1 MSVRSRRIALLGAT
15 GHIGKGLICNFCQ
28 TEIENIFLFV
38 RSKERLESF
47 LTQINCKHSFQ
58 IKDFNEFYNCDYD
71 IVINCVGLGTPSKV
85 KKAGSE
91 VFRLTENFDNMILEY
106 LTRHPDTL
114 YINFSSGAVYGTGF
128 AIPAGSSTYSKW
140 NINNIDESNYYG
152 IAKLNSEAKHRAL
165 KNFNVVDLRVFGYFS
180 RFIDLDPKFLL
191 CEIISCVK
199 TNRNFITD
207 PKNITRD
214 YVHPKDLF
222 SLVKKCMIKK
232 NINDVFDVYS
242 QKPATKFEILNYFKK
257 NYGLKYIIDRNINV
271 ASVTGTTSNY
281 YSISRK
287 AEKIGYK
294 PQFTSMECIIQETK
308 EILKKWKKN

>member
-1 MSVRSRRIALLGAT
+1 MKKIAILGGT
-15 GHIGKGLICNFCQ
+15 SHIAKGLIYNFSK
-28 TEIENIFLFV
+28 TRYRNIFLFA
-38 RSKERLESF
+38 RSKRRLESF
-47 LTQINCKHSFQ
+47 LTQINCKHLFQ
-58 IKDFNEFYNCDYD
+58 RKDFSNFYNCDYD
-71 IVINCVGLGTPSKV
+71 VVINCVGLGTPSKV

-91 VFRLTENFDNMILEY
+91 VFRLTEDFDNMILGY
-106 LTRHPDTL
+106 LTRHPETL
-114 YINFSSGAVYGTGF
+114 YINFSSGAVYGTDF
-128 AIPAGSSTYSKW
+128 AIPVGDSTYSKW
-140 NINNIDESNYYG
+140 DINNIDESNYYG

-165 KNFNVVDLRVFGYFS
+165 KDFNIVDLRVFGYFS
-180 RFIDLDPKFLL
+180 RFIDLDTKFLL

-222 SLVKKCMIKK
+222 SLVKRCMIKK

-242 QKPATKFEILNYFKK
+242 REPVTKFEILNYFKK

-271 ASVTGTTSNY
+271 ASVTGTKSNY

-287 AEKIGYK
+287 AEKIGYR
-294 PQFTSMECIIQETK
+294 PQFTSMECIIQETR
-308 EILKKWKKN
+308 EILKSYEKILK